1 MIKNIS
7 RILYIFLKFI
17 DNLLLKII
25 KKSFLHWFKEFMHD
39 DSYKSIEVLN
49 KKISFF
55 IPNQITEW
63 RVNTFFTKEPE
74 TLEWINSF
82 DNTKKFILWDIGAN
96 IGLYSIYAAIKH
108 SNSEVISF
116 EPSTSNLRVL
126 SRNISINKLEEKI
139 KIFPNPLTNKA
150 NKFAMMREA
159 HFKEGGALN
168 SFGEDFNFEGKEFK
182 SNMNYQLFGTT
193 IDHIIEKNFL
203 DFPNYIKIDV
213 DGLEHLILDGAANC
227 LNNINLKSLSI
238 EINENFKE
246 QSDQILKIM
255 HDNGFKILH
264 KKNNYEL
271 SKSKKTKFS
280 ETFNYIFIR

>member
-7 RILYIFLKFI
+7 RILYIFLKFV
-17 DNLLLKII
+17 DNLFLKIT
-25 KKSFLHWFKEFMHD
+25 KKNFLHWFKEFMHN
-39 DSYKSIEVLN
+39 DSYKSIEVLH
-49 KKISFF
+49 KKIFFF
-55 IPNQITEW
+55 IPNQTTEW

-96 IGLYSIYAAIKH
+96 IGLYSIYTAVKH

-139 KIFPNPLTNKA
+139 KIFSNPLTNTA
-150 NKFAMMREA
+150 NKFAMMRET

-193 IDHIIEKNFL
+193 IDYIIEKKFL

-213 DGLEHLILDGAANC
+213 DGLEHLILGGAVNC